1 MKKIDITSLQLLKNN
16 EIQMTY
22 KLKIINEFLN
32 QLRKNE
38 FIKQLKIG

>member
-1 MKKIDITSLQLLKNN
+1 MKKIDITFLQLLKNN